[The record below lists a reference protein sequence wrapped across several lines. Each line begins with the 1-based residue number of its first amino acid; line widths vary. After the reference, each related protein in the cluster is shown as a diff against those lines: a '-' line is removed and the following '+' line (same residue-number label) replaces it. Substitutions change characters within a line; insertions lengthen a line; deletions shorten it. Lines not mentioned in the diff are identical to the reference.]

1 MKAKNCDV
9 VNNVNNELDEKNS
22 DAKNSFN
29 DE

>member
-9 VNNVNNELDEKNS
+9 VNNVNDELDEKNS

-29 DE
+29 GE